1 MLSTILL
8 LTSLSAAALTD
19 LRSRRIPNSLTV
31 SAALLGLLL
40 SISGGAHA
48 LKQALIGLVL
58 GLLLGVFGWLFGAWR
73 AGDAKLIAATG
84 AIMGAHDLINAL
96 VWTFIAAALIGG
108 AILLKKGVLLAR
120 LRRLLYYIRLAI
132 LTKQVEQYRP
142 GPGEE
147 GELPFAV
154 ALLCGAIGA
163 LLLPVW

>member
-8 LTSLSAAALTD
+8 LASLSAAALID
-19 LRSRRIPNSLTV
+19 LRSRRIPNSMTV

-40 SISGGAHA
+40 SASGGA
-48 LKQALIGLVL
+48 QALIGLVL

-120 LRRLLYYIRLAI
+120 LRRLLHYIRLAL